1 MMRPKRAPL
10 PELFMKLI
18 DHRKLAKL
26 MVIQGVTYRE
36 LAEAAGYKSHA
47 YLGRL
52 VRGEVDTLDEEPA
65 LRIARHLGVGVDDL
79 FLVRLST
86 DLVQSAPRRKAS

>member
-1 MMRPKRAPL
+1 
-10 PELFMKLI
+10 MKLI

-52 VRGEVDTLDEEPA
+52 VRGEVDTLEEGPA

-86 DLVQSAPRRKAS
+86 DLVQSAPRKKAS